1 MTLTAPSTTVAPKDK
16 GRLNVGI
23 SASDTTIYVAPIY
36 KTVNGVKTKQGFDT
50 TSGECE
56 ISSGGLD
63 ERISFD
69 SASVNAT
76 TKVTTLSGC
85 VRGLPVTNTT
95 PDFTGGTGRIWAKG
109 ASIKVIDS
117 ASYNQSMALKNAVN
131 AFTAANSFAGLV
143 TSTAGINMSGTT
155 SYLRVPQLTTAQR
168 IALAG
173 ANGMIV
179 YDTDL
184 SVHYQY
190 ISGAWTTFATGTV
203 SNAANNTGGKVDLA
217 TAAENAAG
225 TATDATSG
233 SPNVIPTS
241 IVKATSTGAVNG
253 TVPMLNSAVMLD
265 GSIGGTGVASPVLGA
280 ILIGGGAGL
289 AMTPIGP
296 GTSGQ
301 VPVSNGTTLAMA
313 EASTRFKTYKSTTNL
328 LASKDAVGNTASET
342 AFTTT
347 YTIPA
352 NFFLATGDAM
362 FINLFGYTQ
371 SKGSSAGSMT
381 LKVKFGSTVVSTI
394 MAATM
399 TDNTEQP
406 WNSRL
411 RIVCAT
417 QGASG
422 KLYVDSYVRYEGSST
437 KDYYT
442 HAYDSNNNS
451 LGVSFDT
458 TGSASLT
465 VTCTFSLADAAN
477 YCVLD
482 WMNINKISATAF

>member
-69 SASVNAT
+69 SASVNST

-85 VRGLPVTNTT
+85 VRGLSVTSTT
-95 PDFTGGTGRIWAKG
+95 ASFGAGTGRIWAKG

-168 IALAG
+168 TALTG

-190 ISGAWTTFATGTV
+190 ISGAWTTFAAGTTG
-203 SNAANNTGGKVDLA
+203 NAANNTGGKVDLA

-241 IVKATSTGAVNG
+241 IVKATSSGAVNG

-280 ILIGGGAGL
+280 LLIGGGAGS

-296 GTSGQ
+296 GSAGAI
-301 VPVSNGTTLAMA
+301 PVSSGTTLAM
-313 EASTRFKTYKSTTNL
+313 TTGYTNWL
-328 LASKDAVGNTASET
+328 NVLKNVTLDSYSLAASET
-342 AFTTT
+342 YALQASYTVPATMAAGTTFRFRYHGTYNMNATGSFIKFNLGSTTVNIQDSANDVADNAYFINGYWTCVSTGGSGSFIYYIESRFRGTTT
-347 YTIPA
+347 VTASTTATTIDTT
-352 NFFLATGDAM
+352 AT
-362 FINLFGYTQ
+362 NLF
-371 SKGSSAGSMT
+371 KI
-381 LKVKFGSTVVSTI
+381 TVV
-394 MAATM
+394 
-399 TDNTEQP
+399 
-406 WNSRL
+406 
-411 RIVCAT
+411 
-417 QGASG
+417 GG
-422 KLYVDSYVRYEGSST
+422 G
-437 KDYYT
+437 
-442 HAYDSNNNS
+442 
-451 LGVSFDT
+451 G
-458 TGSASLT
+458 GSAPIIKNS
-465 VTCTFSLADAAN
+465 VGI
-477 YCVLD
+477 LD
-482 WMNINKISATAF
+482 RLN

>member
-117 ASYNQSMALKNAVN
+117 SSYNQSMALKNAVN

-168 IALAG
+168 TALTG

-190 ISGAWTTFATGTV
+190 ISGAWTTFATGSV

-241 IVKATSTGAVNG
+241 IVKATSSGAVNG

-265 GSIGGTGVASPVLGA
+265 GSIGGIGVATPATGGM
-280 ILIGGGAGL
+280 LIGGGAGS
-289 AMTPIGP
+289 AMTTINSSTIGL
-296 GTSGQ
+296 
-301 VPVSNGTTLAMA
+301 VPRTTG
-313 EASTRFKTYKSTTNL
+313 STTA
-328 LASKDAVGNTASET
+328 LARVPFCAYTNSADSNDISSGGSYTLVDWNTS
-342 AFTTT
+342 

-352 NFFLATGDAM
+352 NDLVAGTVYEMYATGVTSTTGDLGGKWGIKVGSNVMKFNDAST
-362 FINLFGYTQ
+362 IAIT
-371 SKGSSAGSMT
+371 SAGGLHVWT
-381 LKVKFGSTVVSTI
+381 LR
-394 MAATM
+394 A
-399 TDNTEQP
+399 
-406 WNSRL
+406 RL
-411 RIVCAT
+411 ICRT
-417 QGASG
+417 TGASG
-422 KLYVDSYVRYEGSST
+422 TIQLDGELDVRTST
-437 KDYYT
+437 GVTIWK
-442 HAYDSNNNS
+442 NEIIVPNS
-451 LGVSFDT
+451 TSTVDT
-458 TGSASLT
+458 TGT
-465 VTCTFSLADAAN
+465 LAFAPQFGWQTDSN
-477 YCVLD
+477 TRVSKVK
-482 WMNINKISATAF
+482 NIAIYRI